1 MPYLRAVLAACL
13 LAHVACSEDKGPI
26 VLSTGDVTPTA
37 RLTLEL
43 MDAPFPLELISST
56 RVSIIRIAVHT
67 RAGDD
72 DSPGL
77 QTIRRRERTLDL
89 LDLRNGVTE
98 SLLDDDVPVGS
109 LVEVRLF
116 VEEATVTLADGRA
129 VGVILPSDLENGIPA
144 VPTSRIEVAGP
155 GTTELLLDFDL
166 SRSLVPIPRAADELH
181 EIRHFLLQPALR
193 VVNRASTG
201 SVSGSVFDNAGTPG
215 TIDDDI
221 PLSAATVMAYLGIRE
236 VTGTA
241 TAPDGSY
248 KLMGLE
254 GSRHRIVVFARGFHP
269 DTLRVTVMTEQNTGG
284 NNFRLR
290 QARSS
295 Q

>member
-1 MPYLRAVLAACL
+1 MPYLRTLLAACL
-13 LAHVACSEDKGPI
+13 LALSACSEDKQ
-26 VLSTGDVTPTA
+26 VVFSTSDITPTA

-43 MDAPFPLELISST
+43 MDAPFPLELINST
-56 RVSIIRIAVHT
+56 RVSITRIAVHT

-98 SLLDDDVPVGS
+98 GLLDEEDIPVGQ

-116 VEEATVTLADGRA
+116 VEEATVKLVNGRT

-144 VPTSRIEVAGP
+144 VPGSHIEVAGP

-166 SRSLVPIPRAADELH
+166 SRSLVPIPRAADEVH

-193 VVNRASTG
+193 VVDRASTG
-201 SVSGSVFDNAGTPG
+201 SVSGLVFDNAGTPRDLE
-215 TIDDDI
+215 DDV
-221 PLSAATVMAYLGIRE
+221 PLASATVMAFLGVRE

-254 GSRHRIVVFARGFHP
+254 GSRHRIVAFARGFHP
-269 DTLRVTVMTEQNTGG
+269 DTLRVAVMTEQDAGG
-284 NNFRLR
+284 NSFRLS
-290 QARSS
+290 QARSN

>member
-1 MPYLRAVLAACL
+1 MRQIRTILAACL
-13 LAHVACSEDKGPI
+13 LALSACSEDKGPV
-26 VLSTGDVTPTA
+26 VLSTTDITPTA

-43 MDAPFPLELISST
+43 MDAPFPLELVNST
-56 RVSIIRIAVHT
+56 RVSITRIAIHT

-72 DSPGL
+72 DSPEY

-89 LDLRNGVTE
+89 LNLRNGVTE
-98 SLLDDDVPVGS
+98 GLLDDDVPVGK

-116 VEEATVTLADGRA
+116 VDEAAVTLMDGRT

-144 VPTSRIEVAGP
+144 VPSSHIEVAGP

-166 SRSLVPIPRAADELH
+166 SRSLAPIPRAADEVH

-193 VVNRASTG
+193 VVDRASTG

-215 TIDDDI
+215 SLEDDI
-221 PLSAATVMAYLGIRE
+221 PLAAATVMAFLGVRE

-254 GSRHRIVVFARGFHP
+254 GSRHRVVAFARGFHP
-269 DTLRVTVMTEQNTGG
+269 DTLRVTVMTEHDTGG
-284 NNFRLR
+284 NSFRLS
-290 QARSS
+290 QARSN
-295 Q
+295 

>member
-1 MPYLRAVLAACL
+1 MRQIRTILAACL
-13 LAHVACSEDKGPI
+13 LALSACSEDKGPV
-26 VLSTGDVTPTA
+26 VLSTTDITPTA

-43 MDAPFPLELISST
+43 MDAPFPLELVNST
-56 RVSIIRIAVHT
+56 RVSITRIAIHT

-72 DSPGL
+72 DSPGY

-89 LDLRNGVTE
+89 LNLRNGVTE
-98 SLLDDDVPVGS
+98 GLLDDDVPVGK

-116 VEEATVTLADGRA
+116 VDEAAVTLMDGRT

-144 VPTSRIEVAGP
+144 VPSSHIEVAGP

-166 SRSLVPIPRAADELH
+166 SRSLAPIPRAADEVH

-193 VVNRASTG
+193 VVDRASTG

-215 TIDDDI
+215 SLEDDI
-221 PLSAATVMAYLGIRE
+221 PLAAATVMAFLGVRE

-254 GSRHRIVVFARGFHP
+254 GSRHRVVAFARGFHP
-269 DTLRVTVMTEQNTGG
+269 DTLRVTVMTEHDTGG
-284 NNFRLR
+284 NSFRLS
-290 QARSS
+290 QARSN
-295 Q
+295 